1 LKRII
6 TMAAVAVLL
15 TACNQKPAAPAAP
28 AAGATKFDTNLNVTE
43 IMGHMV
49 DPGAFMYWKTTGEEE
64 TVAGIKSLAPTTEEG
79 WETMVSGATIVAE
92 AGNALQLPGRARA
105 PEADWNRYAQQLTAQ
120 ALVARAAADKHDP
133 KAVFDEGAKLYQ
145 VCVACHKQYVIDPII
160 AENNKNG
167 WPATNPL
174 PDWPADV
181 KAKQKAYEAAAAAKA
196 KP

>member
-6 TMAAVAVLL
+6 TMTALAVLL
-15 TACNQKPAAPAAP
+15 TACNQKPAAP
-28 AAGATKFDTNLNVTE
+28 AAGATKFDTNLNVKE

-49 DPGAFMYWKTTGEEE
+49 DPGSFMYWKTTGEEE
-64 TVAGIKSLAPTTEEG
+64 TADGVKSLAPTTEEG

-145 VCVACHKQYVIDPII
+145 VCVACHKQYIIDPMI

-167 WPATNPL
+167 WPKTDPL

-181 KAKQKAYEAAAAAKA
+181 KKKQEAYEAAQAAKS